1 MADAKVTITGDSSGA
16 EEALKSV
23 ADELGALDDAV
34 EGLSESTEGLSS
46 ATDSMTSQLGKVSGA
61 AGKSS
66 KSISDAGKNFSD
78 LGSVLSAVDPR
89 LGSVVSSLGSASSA
103 AGSLSRSI
111 SPLAIGLGGLGAA
124 AGVAVVAWK
133 KYQES
138 VKRAEE
144 EQEALRISMR
154 NLAIDTNTLDGAL
167 SIVNSALD
175 GLAAKIPQVREELEK
190 FDAQFA
196 NVDAHKAAN
205 QAIRDSAAAL
215 EEAEKAEKAARVETT
230 LYTQYLAA
238 QTGQTAKQ
246 SEHLQVLAHRWREAR
261 EAAEAARRAHARAQ
275 AAMDGLNRSMEET
288 TKVAPRAAS
297 SVRRSARDIADELV
311 RTSIASNDLSEALA
325 KVGDKKIG
333 RELVGILSSVTDETL
348 RALGASGQQIEQIR
362 DLSVEYASGSERIK
376 LEQDKVT
383 ASLEAQA
390 EAMREIVEAQREA
403 ERIAMAR
410 EALEVELATAAA
422 RERMEQE
429 EWFASISRSYEEQID
444 YENQLRETAFARLQE
459 GAILQ
464 AEEREALEQHFERI
478 RAEQEAQVERAR
490 ELGEALTEG
499 VANLA
504 QSGIGDIVGG
514 LSASLGEAAAS
525 GANFGE
531 AMGQSA
537 KKAVAAIAKQY
548 GALFIATGTG
558 MLFMPGQ
565 AAQGAGMIA
574 AGAALMAIGG
584 AVGAAGKKPK
594 GKSSGGG
601 DGGTGNANVV
611 VDTYEREGP
620 GARARDVGA
629 AGENADR
636 YGIDRGRAWA

>member
-16 EEALKSV
+16 EEALKNV

-103 AGSLSRSI
+103 AGSLSSSI
-111 SPLAIGLGGLGAA
+111 SPLAIGLGGLGVA

-154 NLAIDTNTLDGAL
+154 NLAIDTNTLEGAL
-167 SIVNSALD
+167 SIIDGALD

-275 AAMDGLNRSMEET
+275 VAMDGLNRSMVET
-288 TKVAPRAAS
+288 TKVAPRAAA

-311 RTSIASNDLSEALA
+311 RTSIASNDLSGALA
-325 KVGDKKIG
+325 KIGDKRIG

-390 EAMREIVEAQREA
+390 EAMRELVEAQREA

-429 EWFASISRSYEEQID
+429 EWFASVSRSYEEQID
-444 YENQLRETAFARLQE
+444 YENQLRETALERLQE

-464 AEEREALEQHFERI
+464 AEEREALELHFENI
-478 RAEQEAQVERAR
+478 RAEQEAQIERAG
-490 ELGEALTEG
+490 ELGAALKEAAAG
-499 VANLA
+499 LA
-504 QSGIGDIVGG
+504 QSGVGDLVGG
-514 LSASLGEAAAS
+514 LSESLGEAAAS

-594 GKSSGGG
+594 GKSKDGGG
-601 DGGTGNANVV
+601 GAGNANVV

-629 AGENADR
+629 AGDNADR

>member
-16 EEALKSV
+16 EEALKNV

-34 EGLSESTEGLSS
+34 EELSDSTEGLSS
-46 ATDSMTSQLGKVSGA
+46 ATDSMVSQLGKVSSA
-61 AGKSS
+61 AGSSS
-66 KSISDAGKNFSD
+66 KSIGTAGKSFSD
-78 LGSVLSAVDPR
+78 LGTVLGAVDPR
-89 LGSVVSSLGSASSA
+89 LGSVVSSLSSASSA
-103 AGSLSRSI
+103 AGRLSSSM
-111 SPLAIGLGGLGAA
+111 SPLTIGLGGLGVAV
-124 AGVAVVAWK
+124 GVAVAAWK

-144 EQEALRISMR
+144 EQEALRVSMR

-175 GLAAKIPQVREELEK
+175 GLAGKIPQVREELEK

-196 NVDAHKAAN
+196 RADARKAAN

-215 EEAEKAEKAARVETT
+215 EEAEKAERAARESTV
-230 LYTQYLAA
+230 LYSHTLAA
-238 QTGQTAKQ
+238 QTGVTARQ
-246 SEHLQVLAHRWREAR
+246 SEHMQVLAHRWKEAH

-288 TKVAPRAAS
+288 TEVAPRAAA
-297 SVRRSARDIADELV
+297 SVRKSARDIADELV
-311 RTSIASNDLSEALA
+311 RTSIASNDLSKALA
-325 KVGDKKIG
+325 KVGDKSIG

-390 EAMREIVEAQREA
+390 EVMRSIVEAQREA

-410 EALEVELATAAA
+410 EALEVELSTAAA

-429 EWFASISRSYEEQID
+429 KWFASISRSYEEQID
-444 YENQLRETAFARLQE
+444 YETQLRETALARLQE
-459 GAILQ
+459 GAILHS
-464 AEEREALEQHFERI
+464 EEREALERHFENI
-478 RAEQEAQVERAR
+478 RAEQEAQIERAG
-490 ELGEALTEG
+490 ELGAAFREAAAG
-499 VANLA
+499 LA
-504 QSGIGDIVGG
+504 QSGVGDLVGG
-514 LSASLGEAAAS
+514 LSESLGEAAAS

-548 GALFIATGTG
+548 GALFISTGTG
-558 MLFMPGQ
+558 MLYMPGQ
-565 AAQGAGMIA
+565 QAQGAGMIA

-584 AVGAAGKKPK
+584 AVGAAGTKPK
-594 GKSSGGG
+594 GKPKDGGG
-601 DGGTGNANVV
+601 GAGSANVV